1 MLLSILNLILG
12 AKNMNLYRKTEITL
26 IYFSL
31 FKINLMSDSIVWEHP
46 SINYYVNYVCHFGLV
61 KYGNQFISVKTTYN
75 KNYNNKTNYLVI
87 SNADT
92 KKLLCQI
99 ELPLDCAT
107 TLTKNLN
114 IFMYSDCVLWVGI
127 QSRNHSQMVWLV
139 NLSDLTWTI
148 TTSVFP
154 VKEIIPLGNKCFTV
168 PGLELHEVHVWS
180 DLVQLDHPTEPVYLF
195 ENSHVYCINWSSSS
209 IEQFTKCNYVKT
221 FNIKSQMDFLDEN
234 FNLIISLK
242 PEDFFPNYIPVELIK
257 LAPDLSNEAIV
268 NHQDNSRRW
277 SRVFNQN
284 ILLYSEFR
292 NPIYDRGRKNMLQ
305 KGIAHTYC
313 WDFNTNT
320 QIFFPSREL
329 EYSATCCTPFRS
341 LCATCKIKYIEFGW
355 TSESSFAKIYEPEV
369 E

>member
-1 MLLSILNLILG
+1 
-12 AKNMNLYRKTEITL
+12 
-26 IYFSL
+26 
-31 FKINLMSDSIVWEHP
+31 MSDSIVWEHP
-46 SINYYVNYVCHFGLV
+46 SINYHVDYVRHFGLV
-61 KYGNQFISVKTTYN
+61 KYGNQVISVKTTYN
-75 KNYNNKTNYLVI
+75 KNSNNKNYLVI

-107 TLTKNLN
+107 TLTKNLTKNLN

-139 NLSDLTWTI
+139 NLSDLTWTT

-154 VKEIIPLGNKCFTV
+154 VKEIIPLGNKYFTV
-168 PGLELHEVHVWS
+168 TGPEQHEVHVWS
-180 DLVQLDHPTEPVYLF
+180 DLVQLDHPTEPIYLF
-195 ENSHVYCINWSSSS
+195 ENSHVYCIDWSSSS
-209 IEQFTKCNYVKT
+209 INQFTKCAFLKT
-221 FNIKSQMDFLDEN
+221 FYNKCQMDFLDEN

-242 PEDFFPNYIPVELIK
+242 PEDFFPNYIPVELIE

-268 NHQDNSRRW
+268 NNMCNSRRW
-277 SRVFNQN
+277 SIVFNQN

-292 NPIYDRGRKNMLQ
+292 NPIYDWGRKNMLQ

-320 QIFFPSREL
+320 QVNFPSREL
-329 EYSATCCTPFRS
+329 EYSITTVKPFRS

-355 TSESSFAKIYEPEV
+355 TSGSSFAKIYESE
-369 E
+369 EK